1 MAITEATIR
10 VHYGYKNRL
19 IDVEFGAG
27 KNRVPDECLRIS
39 LSVKPHFQIGAVSS
53 VANELRQKIPNVVV
67 KIAHGVTV
75 FHRDNP
81 ENVRFVPI
89 VLRG

>member
-10 VHYGYKNRL
+10 VHYGHKNRL

-27 KNRVPDECLRIS
+27 RNRVPDECLRIS
-39 LSVKPHFQIGAVSS
+39 LYVKPHFQIGAICS
-53 VANELRQKIPNVVV
+53 VVKELREKIPNVVV

-75 FHRDNP
+75 FQRDNP
-81 ENVRFVPI
+81 ENVHFVPI
-89 VLRG
+89 VFPV